1 MNLKTKLLIIPI
13 IVLILTLAGA
23 SIFSLLSFEKVAQA
37 NVKDSQKLLVE
48 SMVISADEFLGKYKD
63 VISMTREN
71 KIVKD
76 TSEYSNIDVEFKGL
90 SDKQAID
97 LRQLFKNTR
106 KMYPKFAYLETF
118 TPDKAVNVVLE
129 PYQSQLG
136 ISEEAF
142 QGGFAFR
149 DWYIGA
155 VELNDTYVSDAYV
168 SASIM
173 KPVAAVSTPIF
184 DKSNNKSAIFIGAVE
199 LTDLSSMVK
208 KLDYG
213 ETGVTYIMDK
223 NGSLVAH
230 PDDAYFQEKSLFNI
244 GETKIGAKVLESN
257 GQLDASIIMYDEI
270 TDEDVFVYFKE
281 LESTDWYIVSQQST
295 NEAMHSVKLITL
307 TVSIITLLL
316 IIGTGI
322 FFFINAKNVVAPLLR
337 LTKISEKVSQNNLII
352 NENEKL
358 QMSKDMK
365 RKDEL
370 GKLVSSF
377 DQMIRNLAG
386 IVGELS
392 TVTDDV
398 YQSSDEISKQIIY
411 IAESSNEMD
420 NVMQEIATAATQQ
433 AIQTQDGA
441 EMTGILE
448 EKLQMN
454 KIKMVSLNTA
464 FAIIK
469 ESTESAKTNLN
480 KLKEKNTSSNEITY
494 KLFKNVKLTDESSR
508 KISTI
513 SNVIASI
520 ADQTNLLALNAAI
533 EAARAGEA
541 GKGFAVVADE
551 IRKLAEDSTNSTKQ
565 IDNLLKE
572 LQKNSD
578 ISVKN
583 ISNLIEETKVQL
595 EFLDQSEEQN
605 SNIIKALGEEE
616 IVIIELNSITDQ
628 INDFNEKIVQI
639 ITDLSAVAEENA
651 ASSEEASSSI
661 TQQTEIIK
669 GINNASENLKHVLD
683 SLVQQIDKFEV

>member
-1 MNLKTKLLIIPI
+1 
-13 IVLILTLAGA
+13 
-23 SIFSLLSFEKVAQA
+23 
-37 NVKDSQKLLVE
+37 
-48 SMVISADEFLGKYKD
+48 
-63 VISMTREN
+63 
-71 KIVKD
+71 
-76 TSEYSNIDVEFKGL
+76 
-90 SDKQAID
+90 
-97 LRQLFKNTR
+97 
-106 KMYPKFAYLETF
+106 
-118 TPDKAVNVVLE
+118 
-129 PYQSQLG
+129 
-136 ISEEAF
+136 
-142 QGGFAFR
+142 
-149 DWYIGA
+149 
-155 VELNDTYVSDAYV
+155 
-168 SASIM
+168 
-173 KPVAAVSTPIF
+173 
-184 DKSNNKSAIFIGAVE
+184 
-199 LTDLSSMVK
+199 
-208 KLDYG
+208 
-213 ETGVTYIMDK
+213 
-223 NGSLVAH
+223 
-230 PDDAYFQEKSLFNI
+230 
-244 GETKIGAKVLESN
+244 
-257 GQLDASIIMYDEI
+257 
-270 TDEDVFVYFKE
+270 
-281 LESTDWYIVSQQST
+281 
-295 NEAMHSVKLITL
+295 
-307 TVSIITLLL
+307 
-316 IIGTGI
+316 
-322 FFFINAKNVVAPLLR
+322 
-337 LTKISEKVSQNNLII
+337 
-352 NENEKL
+352 
-358 QMSKDMK
+358 
-365 RKDEL
+365 
-370 GKLVSSF
+370 
-377 DQMIRNLAG
+377 
-386 IVGELS
+386 
-392 TVTDDV
+392 
-398 YQSSDEISKQIIY
+398 
-411 IAESSNEMD
+411 MD